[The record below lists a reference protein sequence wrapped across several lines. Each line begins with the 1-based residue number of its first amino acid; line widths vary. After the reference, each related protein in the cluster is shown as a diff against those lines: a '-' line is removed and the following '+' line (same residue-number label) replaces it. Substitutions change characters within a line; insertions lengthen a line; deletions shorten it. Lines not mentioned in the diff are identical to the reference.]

1 MWPWCVGLRVPKKLL
16 EGFGWFWKVLRAK
29 KINGTLERHA
39 TKQPSSTPP
48 VVPGAPQRRP
58 GSADF
63 SEILHGGP
71 NPLANEPAKHK
82 SHVFPSFVAD
92 NPIPLTQWDK
102 SPSGKRKGKTFGLNW
117 QGLGDERISGS
128 KLLDLAA
135 KALRWRWLIIDE
147 ISMVSA
153 ELLARLELRCREL
166 VRDLAQSKYAKDQA
180 YARPFGGLNVILAG
194 DMWHLPPPRGTFL
207 GDVPWEWL
215 KQ

>member
-1 MWPWCVGLRVPKKLL
+1 MFDVALVRWPAGAKKAFGGFWRVLG
-16 EGFGWFWKVLRAK
+16 GFGWFWKVLRAK

-71 NPLANEPAKHK
+71 NPLSNEPAKHK

-102 SPSGKRKGKTFGLNW
+102 PPSGNCVIGPILDYPH
-117 QGLGDERISGS
+117 LSCEVEAVDLLHSGS
-128 KLLDLAA
+128 F
-135 KALRWRWLIIDE
+135 R
-147 ISMVSA
+147 
-153 ELLARLELRCREL
+153 
-166 VRDLAQSKYAKDQA
+166 
-180 YARPFGGLNVILAG
+180 
-194 DMWHLPPPRGTFL
+194 
-207 GDVPWEWL
+207 
-215 KQ
+215 